1 MVHERDQRP
10 AGQVLRPDLPVAVP
24 VRPEPVFLRFP
35 QQEPAIRGGSRRA
48 KAPGVPRRHA
58 GPVQLQPRGH
68 AHEPR
73 LVPGRRRSHLPHRP
87 RGVPAQGL
95 HTAGRH
101 RYVSPVPDTNRPRPQ
116 SSTGRRRKILGS
128 NSERLGDRVRRMF
141 TATRRTFNLNALNFA
156 AYLSARLKPSGCKT
170 SALLLPSQ
178 LLLLTTETRVRIRI
192 ATRVRLAQVS

>member
-10 AGQVLRPDLPVAVP
+10 VGQVLRPDLPVAVP

-58 GPVQLQPRGH
+58 GPVQLQPWGR

-73 LVPGRRRSHLPHRP
+73 LVPGRRRSRLPHRP

-95 HTAGRH
+95 HTTSRH
-101 RYVSPVPDTNRPRPQ
+101 RYVLPVPDTNRPRPR
-116 SSTGRRRKILGS
+116 SSTERRREIFGS
-128 NSERLGDRVRRMF
+128 NSERLGQSSADVHHHVTNVQLKSVKFCRRLF
-141 TATRRTFNLNALNFA
+141 IG
-156 AYLSARLKPSGCKT
+156 SVKT
-170 SALLLPSQ
+170 
-178 LLLLTTETRVRIRI
+178 
-192 ATRVRLAQVS
+192 VRL